1 MILTTPPSW
10 VMAII
15 FWFHML
21 ATVVWIGSLVAI
33 SVLLLPASAQV
44 LKLPDRVSLLAA
56 VQKRLEPIAW
66 FSIGL
71 LIVTGLI
78 QLSTSPHYDGFLALS
93 TQWSLAMLT
102 KHILVA
108 ILIVFS
114 AIQTWEVLP
123 AIHRLLLKKNT
134 ADAEELARL
143 NRRETILLRINLTL
157 AGLVLLATAVAR
169 AS

>member
-1 MILTTPPSW
+1 MTLTTPPAW
-10 VMAII
+10 VLAIV
-15 FWFHML
+15 FWLHML

-33 SVLLLPASAQV
+33 SVLVLPASTRT
-44 LKLPDRVSLLAA
+44 LKLADQVAFIAA

-66 FSIGL
+66 FSIAL

-78 QLSTSPHYDGFLALS
+78 QLSTSPHYDGFLSLS

-108 ILIVFS
+108 ILIVCS

-123 AIHRLLLKKNT
+123 AIHRILLKKNK
-134 ADAEELARL
+134 ADAEQLARL
-143 NRRETILLRINLTL
+143 NRRETRLLRINLVL
-157 AGLVLLATAVAR
+157 AALILLVTAIAR
-169 AS
+169 VS